1 MNSNIKTGL
10 SSAELN
16 QLLVNY
22 AYYVSSTGI
31 CSTELA
37 FLIGLI
43 PLHKRKNAPLS
54 KLQLCLAYQLF
65 VLEAYCMVNSTPP
78 LFSFNFPLQIPLL
91 DFLYQLRSK
100 ETPSLLWGK
109 LILFFIAFIQF
120 NFRKLLRFAFCWN
133 NTVFMCSVVRTLRFC
148 VVSYRYTLLFT
159 FYGLTPNGTAQIH
172 NSCKGE
178 GESKNKCI
186 TTWILLH

>member
-43 PLHKRKNAPLS
+43 TLHKRKNAPLS

-65 VLEAYCMVNSTPP
+65 VLEAYCIVNSTPP
-78 LFSFNFPLQIPLL
+78 PLFILFPLANSPSQFLVPIELKRNAEFIVRQIN
-91 DFLYQLRSK
+91 S
-100 ETPSLLWGK
+100 
-109 LILFFIAFIQF
+109 FFAFVQF
-120 NFRKLLRFAFCWN
+120 NFGNDCD
-133 NTVFMCSVVRTLRFC
+133 
-148 VVSYRYTLLFT
+148 LLFAET
-159 FYGLTPNGTAQIH
+159 
-172 NSCKGE
+172 
-178 GESKNKCI
+178 
-186 TTWILLH
+186 ILCLCVLWFVLCVSVL